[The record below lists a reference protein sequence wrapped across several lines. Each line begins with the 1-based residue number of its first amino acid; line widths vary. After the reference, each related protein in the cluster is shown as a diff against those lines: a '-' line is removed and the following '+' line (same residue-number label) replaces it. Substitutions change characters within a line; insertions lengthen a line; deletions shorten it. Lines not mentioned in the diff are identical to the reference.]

1 MSTHPITMR
10 PLAYRLLAWGNERFG
25 PAPILLYFLL
35 YLAGILYA
43 RTITGDPNPSVSSLD
58 VVAFSAVFGYFLL
71 VRVLDE
77 HKDYDKD
84 CINFPDRILQRG
96 LVTLDQLK
104 VIGILT
110 LVPQIVV
117 SVLVD
122 GGFGPVT
129 LAWLVLFGWTM
140 LMLKEFFARQWLEPR
155 LVLYALT
162 HLVAGPLALIWI
174 ALIGADG
181 KHLPATIGW
190 LALVGFLGGA
200 TLEVGRKLHAPEDER
215 ETVASYTKS
224 FGGPAGAAAVLAVL
238 IIGTVANCAVLLAVV
253 RADTVVTTTIFVV
266 VTVIAVGMTAKFGS
280 RPSARSTKLAELAS
294 ALAVLVSLIVVI
306 TGLLTGVRP

>member
-1 MSTHPITMR
+1 MTKQPTAMR
-10 PLAYRLLAWGNERFG
+10 PLPYRLLAWGNERFG

-43 RTITGDPNPSVSSLD
+43 RAIAGDRNPSVSTLD

-84 CINFPDRILQRG
+84 CINFPDRVLQRG

-104 VIGILT
+104 VIGVLT

-117 SVLVD
+117 SMLVD
-122 GGFGPVT
+122 GGIGPVT

-140 LMLKEFFARQWLEPR
+140 LMLKEFFAREWLEPK
-155 LVLYALT
+155 LVLYAIT
-162 HLVAGPLALIWI
+162 HIVAGPLALIWI

-181 KHLPATIGW
+181 KHLPASVGW
-190 LALVGFLGGA
+190 LALMAFLVGA

-224 FGGPAGAAAVLAVL
+224 FGGPAGAAAVLTVL
-238 IIGTVANCAVLLAVV
+238 IVGTVANCAVLLAVV

-266 VTVIAVGMTAKFGS
+266 VTVAAVAMTVQFGL
-280 RPSARSTKLAELAS
+280 RPSARSTKLAEFAS
-294 ALAVLVSLIVVI
+294 ALAVLVSLLVVI
-306 TGLLTGVRP
+306 TGVLTGVRP

>member
-1 MSTHPITMR
+1 MTKQPTAMR
-10 PLAYRLLAWGNERFG
+10 PLPYRLLAWGNERFG

-43 RTITGDPNPSVSSLD
+43 RAIAGDRNPSVSTLD
-58 VVAFSAVFGYFLL
+58 VVAFSALFSYFLL

-84 CINFPDRILQRG
+84 CINFPDRVLQRG

-104 VIGILT
+104 VIGVLT

-117 SVLVD
+117 SMLVD
-122 GGFGPVT
+122 GGVGPAT
-129 LAWLVLFGWTM
+129 LAWLVLFGWTT
-140 LMLKEFFARQWLEPR
+140 LMLKEFFAREWLEPK
-155 LVLYALT
+155 LVLYAIT
-162 HLVAGPLALIWI
+162 HIVAGPLALIWI
-174 ALIGADG
+174 ALIGADS
-181 KHLPATIGW
+181 KHLPASVGW
-190 LALVGFLGGA
+190 LALLAFLVGA

-238 IIGTVANCAVLLAVV
+238 VVGTVANCAVLLSVV
-253 RADTVVTTTIFVV
+253 HADTVVTTTIFVV
-266 VTVIAVGMTAKFGS
+266 VAGAAVAMTVQFGL
-280 RPSARSTKLAELAS
+280 RPSARSTKVAELAS
-294 ALAVLVSLIVVI
+294 ALAVVVSLLVVI
-306 TGLLTGVRP
+306 GGVLTGVRP

>member
-1 MSTHPITMR
+1 MTNQPTVMR
-10 PLAYRLLAWGNERFG
+10 PLPYRLLAWGNERFG

-43 RTITGDPNPSVSSLD
+43 RAIAGDRNPSVSTLD

-84 CINFPDRILQRG
+84 CINFPDRVLQRG

-104 VIGILT
+104 VIGVLT

-117 SVLVD
+117 SMLVD
-122 GGFGPVT
+122 GGIGPVT

-140 LMLKEFFARQWLEPR
+140 LMLKEFFAREWLEPK
-155 LVLYALT
+155 LVLYAIT
-162 HLVAGPLALIWI
+162 HIVAGPLALIWI

-181 KHLPATIGW
+181 KHLPASVGW
-190 LALVGFLGGA
+190 LALLAFLVGA

-224 FGGPAGAAAVLAVL
+224 FGGPAGRLPCWRSWLSAPL
-238 IIGTVANCAVLLAVV
+238 
-253 RADTVVTTTIFVV
+253 R
-266 VTVIAVGMTAKFGS
+266 TAQCCS
-280 RPSARSTKLAELAS
+280 R
-294 ALAVLVSLIVVI
+294 
-306 TGLLTGVRP
+306 

>member
-1 MSTHPITMR
+1 MTKQPIAMR
-10 PLAYRLLAWGNERFG
+10 PPAQRLLAWGNERFG
-25 PAPILLYFLL
+25 PVPILLYFLL

-43 RTITGDPNPSVSSLD
+43 RAITGDPNPSVSPLD

-77 HKDYDKD
+77 HKDYAKD
-84 CINFPDRILQRG
+84 SINFPDRILQRG

-122 GGFGPVT
+122 GGIGPVT
-129 LAWLVLFGWTM
+129 FAWLVLFGWTM
-140 LMLKEFFARQWLEPR
+140 LMLKEFFAGQWLEPR

-181 KHLPATIGW
+181 KHLPASVGW
-190 LALVGFLGGA
+190 LALMGFLGGA

-215 ETVASYTKS
+215 DTVASYTKS
-224 FGGPAGAAAVLAVL
+224 FGGPAGAAAVLATL
-238 IIGTVANCAVLLAVV
+238 IVGTVANCAVLLAVA
-253 RADTVVTTTIFVV
+253 RADTVVTTTVFVA
-266 VTVIAVGMTAKFGS
+266 VTIAAVAMTMQFAS
-280 RPSARSTKLAELAS
+280 RPTARSTKLAELAS
-294 ALAVLVSLIVVI
+294 ALTVLVSLLVVI
-306 TGLLTGVRP
+306 TALLTGVRP

>member
-1 MSTHPITMR
+1 MTKQPITMR
-10 PLAYRLLAWGNERFG
+10 PPANRLLAWGNERFG

-43 RTITGDPNPSVSSLD
+43 RAITGDPNPSVSPLD

-104 VIGILT
+104 VIGVLT

-117 SVLVD
+117 SALVD
-122 GGFGPVT
+122 GGVGPVT

-140 LMLKEFFARQWLEPR
+140 LMLKEFFARQWLEPK
-155 LVLYALT
+155 LVLYAIL
-162 HLVAGPLALIWI
+162 HLLAGPLALLWI

-181 KHLPATIGW
+181 KQLPTSVGW
-190 LALVGFLGGA
+190 LALMAFLGGA

-215 ETVASYTKS
+215 DTVASYTKS
-224 FGGPAGAAAVLAVL
+224 FGGPAGATAVLTAL
-238 IIGTVANCAVLLAVV
+238 IVGTVANCAVLLAVV
-253 RADTVVTTTIFVV
+253 RADTDVTTTVFVV
-266 VTVIAVGMTAKFGS
+266 VTVTAVGMTADFGL
-280 RPSARSTKLAELAS
+280 RPSARSTKLAEFAS
-294 ALAVLVSLIVVI
+294 VLTVLVSLLVVI

>member
-1 MSTHPITMR
+1 MTKHTITKTPPAR
-10 PLAYRLLAWGNERFG
+10 RLLAWGNERFG

-43 RTITGDPNPSVSSLD
+43 RAITGDPNPSVSPLD

-77 HKDYDKD
+77 HKDYALD
-84 CINFPDRILQRG
+84 CINFPDRVLQRG

-104 VIGILT
+104 VIGVLT

-122 GGFGPVT
+122 GGIGPVT
-129 LAWLVLFGWTM
+129 LTWLVLFGWTM
-140 LMLKEFFARQWLEPR
+140 LMLKEFFAREWLEPR

-181 KHLPATIGW
+181 KHLPASVGW
-190 LALVGFLGGA
+190 LALMGFLGGA

-215 ETVASYTKS
+215 DTVASYTKS
-224 FGGPAGAAAVLAVL
+224 FGGPAGAAAVLTAL
-238 IIGTVANCAVLLAVV
+238 IVATVANCAVLLAVV
-253 RADTVVTTTIFVV
+253 RADTVVTTTVFVA
-266 VTVIAVGMTAKFGS
+266 VTVAAVAMTVHFGL
-280 RPSARSTKLAELAS
+280 RPSARSTKLAEFAS
-294 ALAVLVSLIVVI
+294 VLTVLVSLLVVI